1 MMKRW
6 TLHGL
11 LAAALFFG
19 AAAAEAVSSQS
30 GGESHFT
37 AEQVVAFSKQVE
49 KALAAKGARVFIIA
63 RVGRPAG
70 ELPPGIRYTHTAI
83 GVYSLITTGD
93 GRQVPGYAIYN
104 LYQREKKPDS
114 SELVQDF
121 PADFFAGVYDLK
133 AGIIIPTPALQR
145 RLLEVV
151 GSDTWRRLHNP
162 HYSAIANPYNSR
174 YQNCT
179 EHTLDVINAAIY
191 RTDDVRQ
198 IKANERA
205 YFEAQKVEV
214 SPLKMLL
221 GTMFMPDITTADHHG
236 GIYTA
241 TFTTIAN
248 YLQAYG
254 LMQEQFVITAN

>member
-1 MMKRW
+1 MKRRFF
-6 TLHGL
+6 HAL

-37 AEQVVAFSKQVE
+37 AEQIVSFSKRVE
-49 KALAAKGARVFIIA
+49 KELAARGVRVFIIA
-63 RVGRPAG
+63 RIGRPAE
-70 ELPPGIRYTHTAI
+70 ELPAGIRYTHTAI
-83 GVYSLITTGD
+83 GIYSLMTTED

-104 LYQREKKPDS
+104 LYQRENRPDT

-121 PADFFAGVYDLK
+121 PVDFFAGVYELK

-162 HYSAIANPYNSR
+162 HYSAIANPFDRR

-191 RTDDVRQ
+191 HTDDIRQ

-214 SPLKMLL
+214 SPVKMLL
-221 GTMFMPDITTADHHG
+221 GAMFMPDITTADHRG
-236 GIYTA
+236 GIRTA
-241 TFTTIAN
+241 TFTTIAG
-248 YLQAYG
+248 YLRKYH